1 MENKDILENI
11 ILKLFGKCEYDECT
25 CLDEIVKNS
34 IGYIK
39 FIVEIENR
47 LNIEFEDDMLNISYF
62 KNISE
67 LLCYLQNET

>member
-1 MENKDILENI
+1 MENKDILKKI
-11 ILKLFGKCEYDECT
+11 ILMLFGKCEYDEHT

-39 FIVEIENR
+39 FIVEIEKQ

-62 KNISE
+62 KNIGE